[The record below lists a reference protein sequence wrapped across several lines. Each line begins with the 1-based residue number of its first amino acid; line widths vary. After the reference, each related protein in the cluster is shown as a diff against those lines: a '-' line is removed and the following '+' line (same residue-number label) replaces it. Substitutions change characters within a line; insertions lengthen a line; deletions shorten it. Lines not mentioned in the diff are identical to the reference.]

1 MLIDMVRDVYELFD
15 PRKKYCSAIVSE
27 EDLQLARAIREFVDK
42 EVMPRR
48 QDLEGGWHRD
58 EKLARET
65 LEKIL
70 KKMVE
75 LGLQKAFLPK
85 EMGGLGITSAV
96 TSYILSEELSRGDVA
111 LWMIH
116 PGLIAWALY
125 PALVSNRMDLVE
137 ELFKD
142 KLLDD
147 KPHKACVAITEPEG
161 GCNIMDPAMHG
172 RTIRTRARLEGD
184 EWVINGRKIWPCNSG
199 DADIVYL
206 TVCTTDPA
214 KGDEG
219 IVLIYVPSD
228 TPGLSVGKP
237 IKKMGLCW
245 TDLNTEIF
253 YEDVRV
259 PKRYCVAG
267 PGKDAAQIF
276 HDLSAQA
283 RLFSSGQ
290 MIGAAQAVL
299 EIVLEYTKERR
310 IIKPVREHSLHASI
324 IADMLIAIETARAY
338 SLQVA
343 WMADHPEIYGRWGSP
358 AMLARCSAA
367 KVYAGDQALW
377 VINKAMELMGSYGI
391 AYDYNVE
398 KYLRDVKVMQLVE
411 AGQQG
416 GRLSVVRG
424 LYPFEW

>member
-1 MLIDMVRDVYELFD
+1 MFD
-15 PRKKYCSAIVSE
+15 IRKKFMGAIARE
-27 EDLQLARAIREFVDK
+27 EDWQIAEAVHEFVEK

-58 EKLARET
+58 ETLARNT

-70 KKMVE
+70 KGLVD

-96 TSYILSEELSRGDVA
+96 TGYVIDYELSKGDVA
-111 LWMIH
+111 LWMIL
-116 PGLIAWALY
+116 PGLISWAMY
-125 PALVSNRMDLVE
+125 PALVSGRMDLIE

-147 KPHKACVAITEPEG
+147 KPHKACVAITEPAG
-161 GCNIMDPAMHG
+161 GVNIMDPSMHG
-172 RTIRTRARLEGD
+172 RTITTTARLEGD
-184 EWVINGRKIWPCNSG
+184 EWVINGQKIWPCNSG

-206 TVCTTDPA
+206 TVCTTDPK

-219 IVLIYVPSD
+219 IALIYVPPD
-228 TPGLSVGKP
+228 TPGLSIGKP
-237 IKKMGLCW
+237 IEKMGLCM

-259 PKRYCVAG
+259 PKHYRVAG
-267 PGKDAAQIF
+267 PGKDSEIL

-283 RLFSSGQ
+283 RLFCSAQ
-290 MIGAAQAVL
+290 MTGAAEAVL
-299 EIVLEYTKERR
+299 ETVLNYTKERK
-310 IIKPVREHSLHASI
+310 IVKPIREHSLHASI
-324 IADMLIAIETARAY
+324 IADMAIAIETSRAY
-338 SLQVA
+338 GLQVA

-358 AMLARCSAA
+358 TMLARCSAA

-391 AYDYNVE
+391 AFEHNVE

-411 AGQQG
+411 AGQQR
-416 GRLSVVRG
+416 GRLDVALG
-424 LYPFEW
+424 FYKFGW